1 MTRAEIVMQR
11 LNPNGLIGTD
21 HDGAICLI
29 EDVIDPDGRI
39 YRMEIRSTADG
50 RRAAAY
56 CRHNPWGAVNG
67 GTSYAVGHVAEDGF
81 LCLGSGISGH
91 GHTESPFRLE
101 VVIARSRYWT
111 TAFSVLKETGTFP
124 QP

>member
-1 MTRAEIVMQR
+1 MTRAEIIMQR

-21 HDGAICLI
+21 QDGAVCLI

-39 YRMEIRSTADG
+39 YRMEIRSTPDG

-56 CRHNPWGAVNG
+56 CRHNPWGALNG
-67 GTSYAVGHVAEDGF
+67 STSYGVGHVAEDGF

-91 GHTESPFRLE
+91 GYTESPFTLE
-101 VVIARSRYWT
+101 IAIARARYWT